1 MLQTVSQSLTF
12 LGFLLLFFCVI
23 LSFLFCFF
31 LIGFAVQL
39 SSETGLATLIVINYF
54 QLIDSAIV
62 SQDNN
67 TSCCVTRIKI

>member
-39 SSETGLATLIVINYF
+39 SSETGLATLIVIKLFPVDRQCYCLPR
-54 QLIDSAIV
+54 QQYKLL
-62 SQDNN
+62 
-67 TSCCVTRIKI
+67 CH